1 MTLSQR
7 IALEPEGYKPT
18 RHENTGVDAD
28 EALYE
33 SILLPVESAIE
44 KLNGSSVSADVVR
57 NGWAAICVRRE
68 MEDNE
73 RLNG

>member
-7 IALEPEGYKPT
+7 IALEPEGYEPT

-33 SILLPVESAIE
+33 SVLLPVESAIE
-44 KLNGSSVSADVVR
+44 NLKESSVSADVVR
-57 NGWAAICVRRE
+57 KGWTAICVRRE
-68 MEDNE
+68 MEDND
-73 RLNG
+73 RLSG